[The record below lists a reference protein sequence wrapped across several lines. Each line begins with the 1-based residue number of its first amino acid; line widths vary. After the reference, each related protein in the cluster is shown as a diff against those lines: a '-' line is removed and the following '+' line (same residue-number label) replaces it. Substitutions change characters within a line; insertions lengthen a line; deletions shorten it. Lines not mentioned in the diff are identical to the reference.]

1 MSGAMSGML
10 RDLLHA
16 WRALS
21 QKPMF
26 FAGTVATVA
35 LGICANVAIFSL
47 VNAISLRPMPFGDR
61 TDRLATIHVA
71 HRLNVDEPGW
81 GDTEISYRDLL
92 DFRKATSVEGIG
104 AYLTR
109 AFVLSGDEAGA
120 ERIRGGSVTP
130 DLFPLLG
137 VEPILGRQFR
147 AEDAAPPGLE
157 SVVMLTHG

>member
-1 MSGAMSGML
+1 MTGPL
-10 RDLLHA
+10 RDLVHA

-21 QKPMF
+21 QKPTF
-26 FAGTVATVA
+26 FAGALMTVA
-35 LGICANVAIFSL
+35 LGIGANVAIFSL

-61 TDRLATIHVA
+61 TDRLASIHVA

-81 GDTEISYRDLL
+81 GDTEISFKDLI
-92 DFRKATSVEGIG
+92 DFRAATSVEGIG

-109 AFVLSGDEAGA
+109 NFVISGDASGA

-137 VEPILGRQFR
+137 VEPIVGRQFR
-147 AEDAAPPGLE
+147 TEDAAPPGLE
-157 SVVMLTHG
+157 SV